1 MTRLVLAALAALGL
15 AACVTNIEEKS
26 AAACATL
33 ADRPEYFAQCM
44 EGTRAELEAKN
55 RRTAAIIAAGLG
67 GAANTQPVQSGMQGT
82 SGYLK
87 REFTSGMNKVCVYS
101 HLGSER
107 YVNIGVTEL
116 CPLTSSQ

>member
-1 MTRLVLAALAALGL
+1 MTRLAFVALAALGL

-26 AAACATL
+26 AAACAAL

-44 EGTRAELEAKN
+44 EGARAELEAKN
-55 RRTAAIIAAGLG
+55 RRTAAIIAATLG
-67 GAANTQPVQSGMQGT
+67 GAANAQPTMQHT

-87 REFTSGMNKVCVYS
+87 HEFTSGMNKVCVYD

-107 YVNIGVTEL
+107 YVNIGVTDL